1 MTPDDPWSGD
11 VNEAVVEEWK
21 AETSPFDRV
30 REVLTATTSFQ
41 YAGEIAERARVS
53 EPSARKHLKAL
64 ADAGIAETETAGQG
78 TRFKRSRESVAM
90 RRMRELHSELSREEL
105 VEGIRDLK
113 SRIRSYQKQY
123 DVTDP
128 DTLALELNADD
139 DGWAV
144 ISEWRALEENLDLAQ
159 AALSLYDFDPDR
171 GSGANHE
178 EDSSEG
184 AFARDCGG
192 LSA

>member
-1 MTPDDPWSGD
+1 MTPDTPWSGD

-41 YAGEIAERARVS
+41 YAGEIADRAHVS

-64 ADAGIAETETAGQG
+64 ADAGFAETETAGKG
-78 TRFKRSRESVAM
+78 TRFKRSREFVAM

-105 VEGIRDLK
+105 VSGIRDLK
-113 SRIRSYQKQY
+113 SRIQSYQEQY

-128 DTLALELNADD
+128 DALALELDADD
-139 DGWAV
+139 DGWAD
-144 ISEWRALEENLDLAQ
+144 ISEWRALDENLDLAQ

-171 GSGANHE
+171 ESGE
-178 EDSSEG
+178 KREDSSEG
-184 AFARDCGG
+184 AFARERGG

>member
-1 MTPDDPWSGD
+1 MRPDDPWSGD
-11 VNEAVVEEWK
+11 VNEAVIEEWK

-30 REVLTATTSFQ
+30 REVLVATTSFQ
-41 YAGEIAERARVS
+41 YAGEIADRARVS

-64 ADAGIAETETAGQG
+64 ADAGFAETETAGQR
-78 TRFKRSRESVAM
+78 TRFKRSREFVAM
-90 RRMRELHSELSREEL
+90 QRMRELHSELSREEL
-105 VEGIRDLK
+105 VSGIRDLK
-113 SRIRSYQKQY
+113 SRIQSYQEQY

-128 DTLALELNADD
+128 DTLAFELDADD
-139 DGWAV
+139 DWAV
-144 ISEWRALEENLDLAQ
+144 ISEWQALEENLDLAQ

-171 GSGANHE
+171 GSRENRE

-184 AFARDCGG
+184 AFARKRGG